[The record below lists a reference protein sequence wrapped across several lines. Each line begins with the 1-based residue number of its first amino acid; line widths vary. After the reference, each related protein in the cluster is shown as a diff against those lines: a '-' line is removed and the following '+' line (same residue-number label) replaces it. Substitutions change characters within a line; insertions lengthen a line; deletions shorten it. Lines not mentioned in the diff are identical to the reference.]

1 MLCRRSLHLA
11 SVGSNAALPPCD
23 VDPTFELF
31 ADLAIDADQ
40 LEANGLVKRSAPIV
54 GQCNS
59 GKSTMISL
67 HVCKPLEELRIE
79 PAPDSLAAGCSRDI
93 KLTSTDV
100 A

>member
-1 MLCRRSLHLA
+1 
-11 SVGSNAALPPCD
+11 
-23 VDPTFELF
+23 
-31 ADLAIDADQ
+31 
-40 LEANGLVKRSAPIV
+40 LVKRSAPIV